1 MSLHVELLDE
11 GLRHYRNQSGLAAY
25 QRNIPK
31 VSFRLPRKSS
41 QNLGREFRTLRVS
54 SPSVAELSWSDVS
67 IPLGREI
74 TEEVAARTDQQNEF
88 PAGMWKKLGEA
99 GYEPQSD

>member
-1 MSLHVELLDE
+1 M
-11 GLRHYRNQSGLAAY
+11 
-25 QRNIPK
+25 
-31 VSFRLPRKSS
+31 
-41 QNLGREFRTLRVS
+41 S

-88 PAGMWKKLGEA
+88 PAGMWKKFGEA